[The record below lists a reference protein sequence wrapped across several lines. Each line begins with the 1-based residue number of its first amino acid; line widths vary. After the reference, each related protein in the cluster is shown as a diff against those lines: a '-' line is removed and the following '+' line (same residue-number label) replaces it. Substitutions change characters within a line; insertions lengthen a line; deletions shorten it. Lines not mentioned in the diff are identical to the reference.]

1 MKNVM
6 TCVDIGFAGL
16 LTIAFIVLKLTG
28 LISWP
33 WVWVL
38 SPLWIWYC
46 IVILVFAITV
56 FVAILKKY
64 GLYVILQ

>member
-6 TCVDIGFAGL
+6 TCVDFGFAGL

-56 FVAILKKY
+56 FVAILKK
-64 GLYVILQ
+64 

>member
-33 WVWVL
+33 WVWAL

-46 IVILVFAITV
+46 IVILVFAVTV
-56 FVAILKKY
+56 FMAILKK
-64 GLYVILQ
+64 

>member
-16 LTIAFIVLKLTG
+16 LTIAFIIPKLTG
-28 LISWP
+28 FISWP

-46 IVILVFAITV
+46 IIILAFAIAV
-56 FVAILKKY
+56 FVAILKK
-64 GLYVILQ
+64 

>member
-1 MKNVM
+1 MKSAM

-28 LISWP
+28 FISWP

-38 SPLWIWYC
+38 SPLWIWYG

-56 FVAILKKY
+56 FVAILKK
-64 GLYVILQ
+64 